1 MSQKLRSLRVS
12 AAGKRFFGRPS
23 EGPDRPCAA
32 AVAAAAADVAAP
44 AASGLAV
51 PAAPAAAVNDCPDIA
66 ISGLHNH
73 Q

>member
-12 AAGKRFFGRPS
+12 AAGSRFFGRPS

-44 AASGLAV
+44 AASWLAV
-51 PAAPAAAVNDCPDIA
+51 PAAAVNDCPDIA
-66 ISGLHNH
+66 MSGLHNH